1 MLDNDVKEENDAT
14 KISDSCDDLSKN
26 SNGLTDF
33 TKTQRN
39 IHHLTINTN
48 DKEIKE
54 YINSLW
60 FDMFLPWE
68 PKLLMD
74 IFILAEY

>member
-1 MLDNDVKEENDAT
+1 M
-14 KISDSCDDLSKN
+14 
-26 SNGLTDF
+26 

-39 IHHLTINTN
+39 IHHLAINKN

-54 YINSLW
+54 YTDFLC
-60 FDMFLPWE
+60 FDMLSLWE

-74 IFILAEY
+74 VFILTKHQQDYNIIKRIYEDCVHIM